1 MVRILPNAHGGRPKV
16 INVVIWLIQSIDAI
30 WYICAMM
37 LKDLA
42 VLAIVLAIPQAQLTA
57 SGQTD
62 SHTSANRPAAASAPS
77 TSAPLTATPAPAV
90 TPDVRTDCPG
100 GNCDYQPSHITVA
113 TPAPAP
119 SPWPL
124 QDRLKWGTEVVLVLL
139 GYGGIMVAL
148 STLRKIERQSSYSEA
163 AAQAAAES
171 SQAALA
177 YAQAILHAERPWVL
191 VTIVPSRNIEN
202 GFTVIATNRGRS
214 PAQIVSAAEGTSI
227 VADEANL
234 PAAPEF
240 APGEPDNSLA
250 SIILL
255 PGEFM
260 NLKSFSR
267 DDVRG
272 LCETEERLLRVE
284 NWEERIFLYGKVV
297 YRDLMGPADHQ
308 THETGWCCR
317 YIHGRQKSGLVMA
330 GPQEYNLHT

>member
-1 MVRILPNAHGGRPKV
+1 
-16 INVVIWLIQSIDAI
+16 
-30 WYICAMM
+30 MM

-42 VLAIVLAIPQAQLTA
+42 VLAMLLAIPQVQSTA
-57 SGQTD
+57 NGQT
-62 SHTSANRPAAASAPS
+62 TSQTGANRPATAPS
-77 TSAPLTATPAPAV
+77 TSGSLAATPTPAV
-90 TPDVRTDCPG
+90 TPDGKTDCPG
-100 GNCDYQPSHITVA
+100 GNCDYRPEHITVA
-113 TPAPAP
+113 TPAQAPAP
-119 SPWPL
+119 WSLP
-124 QDRLKWGTEVVLVLL
+124 DRLKWGTEVVLVLL

-148 STLRKIERQSSYSEA
+148 SILRKIERQSRYSEA

-191 VTIVPSRNIEN
+191 VTIVPSRSIEN

-227 VADEANL
+227 VVDEVNL
-234 PAAPEF
+234 PTVPEF
-240 APGEPDNSLA
+240 KPGEPDTSIA
-250 SIILL
+250 AIILL

-284 NWEERIFLYGKVV
+284 NWEERIFIYGKVV
-297 YRDLMGPADHQ
+297 YKDLMGPIDHQ

>member
-1 MVRILPNAHGGRPKV
+1 
-16 INVVIWLIQSIDAI
+16 
-30 WYICAMM
+30 MM

-42 VLAIVLAIPQAQLTA
+42 VLVIVLAIPQAQLMA
-57 SGQTD
+57 SGQTN
-62 SHTSANRPAAASAPS
+62 SHTSANRPAAASVPS
-77 TSAPLTATPAPAV
+77 TSAPLTATPAPGV
-90 TPDVRTDCPG
+90 TPDVRSDCPG
-100 GNCDYQPSHITVA
+100 GNCDYQPAHITVA
-113 TPAPAP
+113 TPAPAA
-119 SPWPL
+119 SPWSLP
-124 QDRLKWGTEVVLVLL
+124 DRLKWGTEVVLVLL

-148 STLRKIERQSSYSEA
+148 STLRKIERQSRYSEA

-191 VTIVPSRNIEN
+191 VTIVPSRSIEN

-227 VADEANL
+227 VADEVNL
-234 PAAPEF
+234 PAAPAF
-240 APGEPDNSLA
+240 KPGEPDNSLA

-272 LCETEERLLRVE
+272 LCETEERLLRIE

>member
-1 MVRILPNAHGGRPKV
+1 
-16 INVVIWLIQSIDAI
+16 
-30 WYICAMM
+30 MM

-42 VLAIVLAIPQAQLTA
+42 VLAMLLAIPQAQVSA
-57 SGQTD
+57 SGQTN
-62 SHTSANRPAAASAPS
+62 SHTGANRPAAAAVPS
-77 TSAPLTATPAPAV
+77 TSVPSTATPAPAV
-90 TPDVRTDCPG
+90 TPDLSTDCPG
-100 GNCDYQPSHITVA
+100 PNCNYQPSHITVA

-119 SPWPL
+119 SPWSLP
-124 QDRLKWGTEVVLVLL
+124 DRLKWGTEVVLVLL

-148 STLRKIERQSSYSEA
+148 STLRKIERQSRYSEA

-191 VTIVPSRNIEN
+191 VTIVPSRSIEN

-227 VADEANL
+227 VADEPNL
-234 PAAPEF
+234 PVAPEF
-240 APGEPDNSLA
+240 KPGEPDNSLA

-272 LCETEERLLRVE
+272 LCYTEEGLLRVE

-297 YRDLMGPADHQ
+297 YRDLMGPVDHQ

>member
-1 MVRILPNAHGGRPKV
+1 
-16 INVVIWLIQSIDAI
+16 
-30 WYICAMM
+30 MM

-42 VLAIVLAIPQAQLTA
+42 VLAMLLAIPQAQSTA
-57 SGQTD
+57 NGQTT
-62 SHTSANRPAAASAPS
+62 SHTDANRPATATS
-77 TSAPLTATPAPAV
+77 TSVPLAGTPTPAAA
-90 TPDVRTDCPG
+90 PDGKTDCPG
-100 GNCDYQPSHITVA
+100 GNCDYRPEHITVA

-119 SPWPL
+119 SPWSLP
-124 QDRLKWGTEVVLVLL
+124 DRLKWGTEVVLVLL

-148 STLRKIERQSSYSEA
+148 SILRKIERQSRYSEA

-191 VTIVPSRNIEN
+191 VTIVPSRSIEN

-227 VADEANL
+227 VVDEVNL
-234 PAAPEF
+234 PTVPEF
-240 APGEPDNSLA
+240 KPGEPDNSIA
-250 SIILL
+250 AIILL

-284 NWEERIFLYGKVV
+284 NWEERIFIYGKVV
-297 YRDLMGPADHQ
+297 YKDLMGPIDHQ